1 MDKNSFRNFDQFRV
15 LRYFIRWF
23 LYVLPVSIVVG
34 SLIALFLWLLE
45 KATELRFANE
55 WLLYLLPVIGVVI
68 VAAYKFK
75 GKNSEAGNNLVMDEI
90 HKRGCRLPSRT
101 GRAILLGF

>member
-1 MDKNSFRNFDQFRV
+1 MDKSNFSNFDQFRILKYV
-15 LRYFIRWF
+15 VRWF

-55 WLLYLLPVIGVVI
+55 WVLYLLPVIVLS
-68 VAAYKFK
+68 
-75 GKNSEAGNNLVMDEI
+75 NQ
-90 HKRGCRLPSRT
+90 
-101 GRAILLGF
+101 

>member
-1 MDKNSFRNFDQFRV
+1 MDKSNFSNFDQFRV
-15 LRYFIRWF
+15 LRYIIRWF

-55 WLLYLLPVIGVVI
+55 WLLYLLPVNGVV
-68 VAAYKFK
+68 
-75 GKNSEAGNNLVMDEI
+75 S
-90 HKRGCRLPSRT
+90 
-101 GRAILLGF
+101 